1 MMFTMQALDLCKSNG
16 SVFCQSNAFIVWQRI
31 LFLFAFLS
39 IRFSVFGQ
47 TIGIQEAA

>member
-1 MMFTMQALDLCKSNG
+1 MMQAFDLGKSNR
-16 SVFCQSNAFIVWQRI
+16 SVFCQSNAFVMRQRI